1 MSPAG
6 YFGMVVAVGD
16 TICLGLGAWILWH
29 SKPGDDQK
37 SQLLTVALFAV
48 NIAAIVSLFAAGR

>member
-1 MSPAG
+1 MNPAG
-6 YFGMVVAVGD
+6 YFGMAVAIVD
-16 TICLGLGAWILWH
+16 SACLGLGAWILWH
-29 SKPGDDQK
+29 SRPGDDQK